1 MFLVEVFQ
9 DPLERAIVNTLWQVG
24 LSSLMVHHVPPPA
37 GPADPTSTSG
47 AATVA
52 SRHHPAASAPPH
64 LAATE
69 APSVLPP
76 PPPPA
81 PRGSGDDEALPPRA
95 ASHAPPP
102 PGWTRRGPK
111 AKVKLY
117 DGAGLLPLLLGE
129 VGADSWEAAT
139 RAVREARG
147 QVGLTLTLTPTLT
160 QP

>member
-76 PPPPA
+76 PPPP
-81 PRGSGDDEALPPRA
+81 PRGTGDDEALPPRA